1 MAAPLQGNF
10 NTPSSERELD
20 LRARA
25 LGFAVEWA
33 RSSGPEHST
42 RVPPVEFVEA
52 ADRFYKFLKGDKT
65 NGS

>member
-1 MAAPLQGNF
+1 MSAPLKGSFGLQND
-10 NTPSSERELD
+10 ERGFE

-52 ADRFYKFLKGDKT
+52 AERFYKFLKGDKAD
-65 NGS
+65 GS